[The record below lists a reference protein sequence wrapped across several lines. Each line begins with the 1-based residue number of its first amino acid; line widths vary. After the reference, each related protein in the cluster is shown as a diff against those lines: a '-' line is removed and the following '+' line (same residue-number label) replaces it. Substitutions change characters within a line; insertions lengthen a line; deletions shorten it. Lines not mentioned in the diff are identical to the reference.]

1 MSLNLNTQKSVHT
14 SLHDM
19 KIGFESRFETQKAKG
34 HNVFSSALSAVF
46 NAHHD
51 GKAYA
56 NIKSDLGE
64 VKYWL
69 DAAKVQDEAHKI
81 DLAVN
86 FIKQAKHKMTETK
99 INLNAQHLSK
109 SVQDKVVDQL
119 QKHYKY
125 SKAIKKD
132 GEIGHRES
140 VKNFTEAFVEG
151 PNSKQN
157 TENLFNK
164 MMAAALG
171 PDENATIIRDNFL
184 RASKHFI
191 AKDIGS
197 TIKSDH
203 PLEEIENLIKSDNAL
218 TVTQFNEFGTA
229 ALKYLNSIG
238 PNISAE
244 VMVRITDTIVT
255 PEVTDVDQIDM
266 KKLTEEC
273 KILIDSWKTTLGTD
287 QLLVIEKLCDL
298 FTHADSIENKNQ
310 DVLYSTLGFQL
321 GSMLQENSGE
331 TVSKYRESH
340 NGIRHLV
347 NKYNTKTQLAMPLE
361 PIQSV
366 LGQVLMESF
375 APAKEVQ

>member
-56 NIKSDLGE
+56 NIKFDLGE

-69 DAAKVQDEAHKI
+69 DAAKIQDKAHKI

-86 FIKQAKHKMTETK
+86 FINQAKHKMTVTK
-99 INLNAQHLSK
+99 HNLNAQHLSK

-119 QKHYKY
+119 KQYYKD
-125 SKAIKKD
+125 SNKIKTD
-132 GEIGHRES
+132 GKIGHMES

-157 TENLFNK
+157 TEKLFNK
-164 MMAAALG
+164 MRAAQ
-171 PDENATIIRDNFL
+171 DKSNSEEIATKIKTTFL
-184 RASKHFI
+184 RESHAYL
-191 AKDIGS
+191 AKNIGS
-197 TIKSDH
+197 TIKSNH

-218 TVTQFNEFGTA
+218 TVTQFNEFGIA
-229 ALKYLNSIG
+229 ALNYLKSIG

-244 VMVRITDTIVT
+244 VMVRIADTVVT
-255 PEVTDVDQIDM
+255 PEVTDVEQIDK

-273 KILIDSWKTTLGTD
+273 KILIDSWKATLGTD
-287 QLLVIEKLCDL
+287 QLLVIEKLCNL
-298 FTHADSIENKNQ
+298 FTNANKIENENR
-310 DVLYSTLGFQL
+310 DVLYCTLGFQL
-321 GSMLQENSGE
+321 GNMLQENSGE
-331 TVSKYRESH
+331 TVNKYKESH

-347 NKYNTKTQLAMPLE
+347 NKYNTRSQTAMPLE
-361 PIQSV
+361 PILAT
-366 LGQVLMESF
+366 LGQVLMDSF
-375 APAKEVQ
+375 APSH